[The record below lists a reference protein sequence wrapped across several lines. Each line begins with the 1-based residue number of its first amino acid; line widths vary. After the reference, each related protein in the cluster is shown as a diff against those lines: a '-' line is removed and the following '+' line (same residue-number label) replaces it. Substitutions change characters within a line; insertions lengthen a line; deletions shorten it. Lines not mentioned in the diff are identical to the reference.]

1 MPAST
6 PDQPSVPTPEER
18 VSALPPEER
27 PVLLSGAS
35 FWTTEAAEAAGLR
48 SLVLADGPHGIRR
61 PRSDAEAGIG
71 DALPATCFPAECLTA
86 CSWDPDLLARL
97 GTATA
102 REAAAAHVDVVLGPG
117 LNIKR
122 TPLCGRNFE
131 YFSEDPLLAG
141 TLGAAWIGALQAE
154 GVAACPKHFA
164 ANNQETDRMR
174 IDAVV
179 DERTL
184 REIYLRAFE
193 SVVRTARPWTLMA
206 AYNKVNGIHAAE
218 NAWLLETVLRG
229 EWGFDGLVVSDW
241 GAVTDR
247 AASLDAGLDLE
258 MPASNGVGLDELR
271 AGLDAGTVNRE
282 MVDASAA
289 RLLQLADRTAS
300 PTGGAVDPEEHHRLA
315 REAAAASMV
324 LLKNEG
330 GVLPLAPS
338 LRLAVVGE
346 LARTPRYQG
355 AGSSQVTPTRVS
367 VPLEVLAERTAAA
380 VFAAGYRLDGIP
392 DPELSAEAEVAAAA
406 AEAVLFFLG
415 LPENLESEGFD
426 RPDLG
431 LPENQLAALR
441 AVTAANPRTVVVLYN
456 GGAVDTGWA
465 EQVPAVLEA
474 WLPGQAGG
482 EALADVLLGEVN
494 PSGKLAETFPRRLE
508 DTPAFGNYPGEAGT
522 VRYGEGVLVGY
533 RWYDAR
539 DIEPAFPFGHGLS
552 YTSFEF
558 SNLALGLTD
567 PAGGGP
573 ALTVDATLTNT
584 GTRAGAEVVQVYS
597 GAPDDAGFPDG
608 VPVRPPR
615 ELRAF
620 RKVFLNPGA
629 SAPVAFTLPLPDLAR
644 FDPAS
649 DSWITDGCTY
659 RIDVGSS
666 SRDIR
671 LSGTVDLPAPDRGGQ
686 APLTLNST
694 ISQWLAHP
702 LGQQLLG
709 GLAAGA
715 GSGSGPAG
723 SAGSA
728 AGGGMA
734 DALAMMGSMPLR
746 RLARFPGS
754 PLTPEVLAALEQALR
769 AAGPDSEQS

>member
-1 MPAST
+1 MPMSS
-6 PDQPSVPTPEER
+6 PDQPSAASLRER
-18 VSALPPEER
+18 VSSLPPDER

-35 FWTTEAAEAAGLR
+35 FWSTAAAPAAGLR
-48 SLVLADGPHGIRR
+48 PLVLSDGPHGIRR
-61 PRSDAEAGIG
+61 PRSDTEPGIG

-86 CSWDPDLLARL
+86 CSWDTDLLARL

-102 REAAAAHVDVVLGPG
+102 REAAAAYVDVVLGPG

-141 TLGAAWIGALQAE
+141 ALGAAWIRALQAE

-164 ANNQETDRMR
+164 ANNQEADRMR
-174 IDAVV
+174 INAAV

-184 REIYLRAFE
+184 YEIYLRAFE
-193 SVVRTARPWTLMA
+193 TVVRTAHPWTLMA

-229 EWGFDGLVVSDW
+229 EWGFDGLVMSDW

-247 AASLDAGLDLE
+247 AAALDAGLDLE
-258 MPASNGVGLDELR
+258 MPASGGLGLAELQ
-271 AGLDAGTVNRE
+271 AGLVAGTVNQQ
-282 MVDASAA
+282 MVDSSVA
-289 RLLQLADRTAS
+289 RLLQLADRTAA
-300 PTGGAVDPEEHHRLA
+300 PAHNDADLDGHHQLA

-330 GVLPLAPS
+330 GILPFSPD

-367 VPLEVLAERTAAA
+367 VPLEVLSERTAAA
-380 VFAAGYRLDGIP
+380 VFAAGYRLDGTP
-392 DPELSAEAEVAAAA
+392 DPELVTEAETAAAA
-406 AEAVLFFLG
+406 ADAVLFFLG
-415 LPENLESEGFD
+415 LPEDKESEGFD
-426 RPDLG
+426 RPDLA
-431 LPENQLAALR
+431 LPENQLALLR
-441 AVTAANPRTVVVLYN
+441 AVTAANPWTVVVLFN
-456 GGAVDTGWA
+456 GGAVETGWV

-482 EALADVLLGEVN
+482 EALADVLLGDVN
-494 PSGKLAETFPRRLE
+494 PSGKLAETFPRRIE

-539 DIEPAFPFGHGLS
+539 AIEPAFAFGHGLS
-552 YTSFEF
+552 YTAFDYTG
-558 SNLALGLTD
+558 LALRLADTD
-567 PAGGGP
+567 MGP
-573 ALTVDATLTNT
+573 VLAVEATLTNT
-584 GTRAGAEVVQVYS
+584 GSRAGAEVLQVYS
-597 GAPDDAGFPDG
+597 GAPAGPA
-608 VPVRPPR
+608 VRPPR

-620 RKVFLNPGA
+620 RKLFLEPGA
-629 SAPVAFTLPLPDLAR
+629 SAPVALTVPLPDLAR

-649 DSWITDGCTY
+649 HRWITDAGTY

-671 LSGTVDLPAPDRGGQ
+671 LSGTIDLPGTDGTA
-686 APLTLNST
+686 APLTLDST
-694 ISQWLAHP
+694 ISEWLAHP
-702 LGQQLLG
+702 LGRTLLG
-709 GLAAGA
+709 GADRSSTDAAG
-715 GSGSGPAG
+715 GTGT
-723 SAGSA
+723 
-728 AGGGMA
+728 GGMA
-734 DALAMMGSMPLR
+734 DALALMGSMPLR
-746 RLARFPGS
+746 RLARFPGT
-754 PLTPEVLAALEQALR
+754 PLTPDLLAGLEQALR
-769 AAGPDSEQS
+769 GAGPAGGESS

>member
-1 MPAST
+1 MPTSM
-6 PDQPSVPTPEER
+6 PDQPSGAALRER
-18 VSALPPEER
+18 VSAVPQAEK

-35 FWTTEAAEAAGLR
+35 FWTTAAAPAAGLR
-48 SLVLADGPHGIRR
+48 SLVLSDGPHGIRR
-61 PRSDAEAGIG
+61 PRSDSEPGID

-86 CSWDPDLLARL
+86 CSWDPELLARL

-102 REAAAAHVDVVLGPG
+102 KEAAAAHVDVVLGPG

-141 TLGAAWIGALQAE
+141 ALGAAWTRALQSE

-164 ANNQETDRMR
+164 ANNQEADRMR

-184 REIYLRAFE
+184 HEIYLKAFE
-193 SVVRTARPWTLMA
+193 TVVRTAHPWTLMA

-218 NAWLLETVLRG
+218 NAELLDTVLRS
-229 EWGFDGLVVSDW
+229 EWGFDGLVMSDW

-247 AASLDAGLDLE
+247 AAALDAGLDLE
-258 MPASNGVGLDELR
+258 MPASGGLGPGELQ
-271 AGLDAGTVNRE
+271 AGLAAGTVNRD
-282 MVDASAA
+282 MVDTSVA

-300 PTGGAVDPEEHHRLA
+300 PAGGAVDPVEHHQLA

-330 GVLPLAPS
+330 SILPLSPE

-355 AGSSQVTPTRVS
+355 AGSSRVTPTRVS

-380 VFAAGYRLDGIP
+380 SFAAGYRLDGTP
-392 DPELSAEAEVAAAA
+392 DPALVAEAETVAAAA
-406 AEAVLFFLG
+406 DAVLFFLG
-415 LPENLESEGFD
+415 LPPDRESEGFD
-426 RPDLG
+426 RPDLH
-431 LPENQLAALR
+431 LPENQLDLLR
-441 AVTAANPRTVVVLYN
+441 AVTAANPWTVVVLFN
-456 GGAVDTGWA
+456 GGAVETGWA
-465 EQVPAVLEA
+465 GQVPAVLEA
-474 WLPGQAGG
+474 WLPGQASG

-494 PSGKLAETFPRRLE
+494 PSGKLAETFPRRIE

-539 DIEPAFPFGHGLS
+539 DIEPAFAFGHGLS
-552 YTSFEF
+552 YTTFGF
-558 SNLALGLTD
+558 SGLALGLAETET
-567 PAGGGP
+567 GP
-573 ALTVDATLTNT
+573 ALTVEATLTNS
-584 GTRAGAEVVQVYS
+584 GTRAGAEVLQVYS
-597 GAPDDAGFPDG
+597 GAPDGPA
-608 VPVRPPR
+608 VRPPR

-620 RKVFLNPGA
+620 RKVFLEPGA
-629 SAPVAFTLPLPDLAR
+629 SAAVALTVPLPALAR

-649 DSWITDGCTY
+649 HRWITDAGTY

-671 LSGTVDLPAPDRGGQ
+671 LSGTIELPGTGG
-686 APLTLNST
+686 AAAVPLTLDST
-694 ISQWLAHP
+694 VAEWLAHP
-702 LGQQLLG
+702 LGRQLLG
-709 GLAAGA
+709 GGGA
-715 GSGSGPAG
+715 GGSGREDGMGP
-723 SAGSA
+723 
-728 AGGGMA
+728 GGMA
-734 DALAMMGSMPLR
+734 DALALMGSMPLR

-754 PLTPEVLAALEQALR
+754 PLTPDRLDGLEQALR
-769 AAGPDSEQS
+769 SPGPSEAESA